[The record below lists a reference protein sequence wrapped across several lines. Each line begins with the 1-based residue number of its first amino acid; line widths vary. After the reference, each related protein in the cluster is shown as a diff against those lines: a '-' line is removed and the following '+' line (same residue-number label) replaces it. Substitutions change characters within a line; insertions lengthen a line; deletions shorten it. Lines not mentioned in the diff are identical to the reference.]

1 VNPTQS
7 WGGMR
12 GRESRQE
19 PIFWKQDI
27 SAALQRDAQF
37 LCYGLGRSY
46 GDSCLPSGGTALL
59 LSPLNKIRGFDDKT
73 GLLSAEAGLSLAELL
88 DFIVPRGW
96 FIPVSPGTRYVTLGG
111 AIANDIH
118 GKNHHKRGTF
128 GCHVTEMEVLRSN
141 GETIICSPWREP
153 EFFSAT
159 IGGLGLTG
167 VITSCTVQ
175 LIPIASAFLETETI
189 RTTGLDDFF
198 ALEDESAR
206 DWEYSMSWI
215 DCMAQ
220 GSKRGRGI
228 FFRGNH
234 ASYGHPAAEYAA
246 QAKWK
251 LSVPFQAPSW
261 CLNRWSI
268 RAFNE
273 VYYQRQ
279 RARLKEGRM
288 PIDPFFYP
296 LDHVLHWNRL
306 YGKQGLLQ
314 YQFVLATDRH
324 DELKQIFDII
334 AQSGQGS
341 FLAVLKKFGSIR
353 SPGML
358 SFPREGY
365 TLTLD
370 FQNQGERSR
379 ALFRK
384 LDAIV
389 LKAGGRLYPA
399 KDAMMSA
406 ELFQSG
412 YPLWREFSRHIDPK
426 FTSQFWQRVSRG

>member
-1 VNPTQS
+1 MQ
-7 WGGMR
+7 

-27 SAALQRDAQF
+27 SAALLRDHQF
-37 LCYGLGRSY
+37 LCHGLGRSY

-59 LSPLNKIRGFDDKT
+59 LSPLRKLRSFDEKT

-153 EFFSAT
+153 EFFAAT

-167 VITSCTVQ
+167 VISWCTVQ

-234 ASYGHPAAEYAA
+234 APYGHPAEEYAA
-246 QAKWK
+246 QAQWK
-251 LSVPFQAPSW
+251 LAIPFQAPSW

-273 VYYQRQ
+273 VVYQQ
-279 RARLKEGRM
+279 QQKRLKQRRM

-296 LDHVLHWNRL
+296 LDKVLHWNRL
-306 YGKQGLLQ
+306 YGKRGLLQ
-314 YQFVLATDRH
+314 YQFVLATDRL
-324 DELKQIFDII
+324 DELKRIFDII
-334 AQSGQGS
+334 AQSGLGS
-341 FLAVLKKFGSIR
+341 FLAVLKKFGDIR

-370 FQNQGERSR
+370 FQNQGERSQ
-379 ALFRK
+379 ALFQK

-399 KDAMMSA
+399 KDAMMSP